1 LRRPRPGVFE
11 RRISYK
17 ILLKNSFLSPSE
29 NLASE
34 RAVLNS
40 IEIKF
45 NGAVKYSF
53 VKKTGQIHKGLVWKY
68 KADFHEGF
76 FNIIPKIFE
85 KVK

>member
-1 LRRPRPGVFE
+1 MRQPRPGISK
-11 RRISYK
+11 RRIPYKK
-17 ILLKNSFLSPSE
+17 ILKIPFSALSE
-29 NLASE
+29 NLASG

-40 IEIKF
+40 IAIKF

-53 VKKTGQIHKGLVWKY
+53 VKKTGQIHKGLVWVIM
-68 KADFHEGF
+68 ADFHEGF

>member
-1 LRRPRPGVFE
+1 LRQPRPGISE

-17 ILLKNSFLSPSE
+17 KILKIPFPSPSE
-29 NLASE
+29 NLPNE

-40 IEIKF
+40 IVIKF

-53 VKKTGQIHKGLVWKY
+53 VKKTGQNHKGLVWKH

>member
-1 LRRPRPGVFE
+1 VRRPRPGISE
-11 RRISYK
+11 RRISHK
-17 ILLKNSFLSPSE
+17 ILLKNSFPGLSEKLP
-29 NLASE
+29 SE

-40 IEIKF
+40 IAIKF
-45 NGAVKYSF
+45 NSAVKYSF
-53 VKKTGQIHKGLVWKY
+53 AKKTGQIHKGLVRKY

>member
-1 LRRPRPGVFE
+1 LRRPRPGISK

-17 ILLKNSFLSPSE
+17 KILKIPFPTFSK
-29 NLASE
+29 NLANE

-40 IEIKF
+40 IAIKF

-53 VKKTGQIHKGLVWKY
+53 AKKTGQIHKGLVWKY

-76 FNIIPKIFE
+76 FIIIPKIFE